1 MLLFN
6 SVIVFQRLLYLCLN
20 LLVME
25 NTQVKLLNSLA
36 KKIKAEKR
44 DKEAVIL
51 TLQSAKILTKS
62 GNFSSNFINLNK
74 IFVSK

>member
-6 SVIVFQRLLYLCLN
+6 SVIVFQRLLYLHLN

-44 DKEAVIL
+44 DKEAAIL

-62 GNFSSNFINLNK
+62 GNFTSNFINLNK